1 MSSHTV
7 ATPFHASTTTGIL
20 SNGCTHARTTT
31 TRSTRTRLA
40 MALLALFGIADAQA
54 GTTGNVSL
62 TSDYVFRGVS
72 QSNSDPAL
80 QGGVEFSAESGAY
93 IGAWGSSI
101 SWLAALSTTA
111 APLSSS
117 LELDVYGGYR
127 GTFSDAVS
135 YDVGALYYWY
145 PGDFPAGFNSAD
157 TLEVYAGITVAASEK
172 ISLGAKYSVS
182 TTDLFGYVDSGGSG
196 YLDLTANLAVA
207 EGWTIGA
214 HAGRQWIAGND
225 AFEYT
230 DWKLGVTRAFDNGV
244 SVGLAYTGTDADDA
258 LYTNPF
264 GNKVADDTVALAITK
279 AF

>member
-1 MSSHTV
+1 
-7 ATPFHASTTTGIL
+7 
-20 SNGCTHARTTT
+20 
-31 TRSTRTRLA
+31 

-230 DWKLGVTRAFDNGV
+230 DWKLGVTRAFDNGF